1 MADYK
6 KARILKR
13 GLGQLDEKEMEHIG
27 KLAKSLLHIQ
37 NDDFENDDFIQKPE
51 GLERVKPQA
60 KKFRTSV

>member
-1 MADYK
+1 MGMADYK

-13 GLGQLDEKEMEHIG
+13 GLGQLDQKEMDYMG
-27 KLAKSLLHIQ
+27 NLSKSLLHIQ
-37 NDDFENDDFIQKPE
+37 NDDFTQKPE